1 MIRLKKVPY
10 KKFYGSAVSLNLSW
24 SFLIYL
30 RVYSSINQAKNVI
43 FHASAVTLR
52 QLFGEKE

>member
-10 KKFYGSAVSLNLSW
+10 KKFYGSAASLNLSW

-30 RVYSSINQAKNVI
+30 RVYSSINQAKNV
-43 FHASAVTLR
+43 
-52 QLFGEKE
+52 LFFMLVL